1 MSSPRGQQSQE
12 VGNPGELNSMKD
24 AILFDRQKRDSQYD
38 ETNRALQQFKQEVLT
53 IKNDMVGK
61 IKDHRSEYLQI
72 FNQSE
77 EERQRMERIKIDK
90 MEADSHNQQGLI
102 MTIQKRVDSDS
113 LLRQRGEDDIK
124 KYVEIKF
131 TGIVE

>member
-1 MSSPRGQQSQE
+1 
-12 VGNPGELNSMKD
+12 MKD